1 VRVIGWAVFFRR
13 SLFGDAPLDLAPA
26 HQALA
31 EGRYET
37 AVTLLEG
44 ATRRQ
49 RRRGLQAQIK
59 LYLAATYALYG
70 PDGLEWG
77 AQKLREAAEA
87 DGEIT
92 QQPLY
97 RALYWEFA
105 AYRGDA
111 ASDVRKGALATARSG
126 DPFAVYHAASA
137 LFAIR
142 AFRRAARLLKKID
155 PRALP
160 DYLHWRYWSLLGKS
174 LDAGDQLDDAVAAF
188 ERAVTLAPASERD
201 CERLNLAASLL
212 DLHRPERALRILEEA
227 DPRTLEPSEQLLHSY
242 LQGRSHLLVGNPNR
256 ALEHLQQA
264 SALEDDDGRPSYAH
278 KLALAQ
284 CYGALGH
291 YPQAIAG
298 YSQAVELAPKKQR
311 TWTLHECALL
321 LIEADRLPSARDLL
335 LEALRAEGYD
345 YRAEVYADLAEVEYK
360 LANLSEA
367 AEYARRALD
376 LGAVVSACLTLG
388 SVAYEYYHLDE
399 AVGWFEKAAAASH
412 EGETDWLH
420 AQEMLAD
427 IFVQQGY
434 RHPERVVFHAELAL
448 KYLHPSEEW
457 ALILRGYEARAR
469 TLLGGHSRRFN

>member
-1 VRVIGWAVFFRR
+1 VFFRR
-13 SLFGDAPLDLAPA
+13 PLSGDASLDVAPA
-26 HQALA
+26 HRALA

-49 RRRGLQAQIK
+49 RRRSSQAQIK

-70 PDGLEWG
+70 SDGLEWG
-77 AQKLREAAEA
+77 VQKLHEAAEA
-87 DGEIT
+87 DSDIA
-92 QQPLY
+92 QRPLY

-111 ASDVRKGALATARSG
+111 AADVRKGALAAARSG

-142 AFRRAARLLKKID
+142 AYRRTSRLLKRID
-155 PRALP
+155 PLALP

-174 LDAGDQLDDAVAAF
+174 FDASDQLDDAVDAF
-188 ERAVTLAPASERD
+188 ERSVSLALTQEKHR
-201 CERLNLAASLL
+201 ERLNLAASLL
-212 DLHRPERALRILEEA
+212 ELHRPERALKVLQATDARGLEAAEQQLHVYLKGRA
-227 DPRTLEPSEQLLHSY
+227 QLL
-242 LQGRSHLLVGNPNR
+242 LGNPNL
-256 ALEHLQQA
+256 ALEHLQRA
-264 SALEDDDGRPSYAH
+264 SALEDDEGQPSYAH

-284 CYGALGH
+284 CYGALGR

-298 YSQAVELAPKKQR
+298 YLQAVELAPKKQR

-321 LIEADRLPSARDLL
+321 LIEADRLPSARELL
-335 LEALRAEGYD
+335 HEALRAEGYA

-360 LANLSEA
+360 LANLGEA
-367 AEYARRALD
+367 TEHAQRALD

-388 SVAYEYYHLDE
+388 SVAYEYYYLDE
-399 AVGWFEKAAAASH
+399 AVSWFEKAAAATR

-448 KYLHPSEEW
+448 KYLPPSEEW
-457 ALILRGYEARAR
+457 ALILRGYVAHAR

>member
-1 VRVIGWAVFFRR
+1 MIGYTVFFRR
-13 SLFGDAPLDLAPA
+13 PLFSDPSVDLAPA

-49 RRRGLQAQIK
+49 RRRSSQAQIK
-59 LYLAATYALYG
+59 LHLAATYALYG

-87 DGEIT
+87 DGEVT
-92 QQPLY
+92 QVPLY

-137 LFAIR
+137 LFAVR
-142 AFRRAARLLKKID
+142 AYRRATRLLKKID
-155 PRALP
+155 PLTLP
-160 DYLHWRYWSLLGKS
+160 GYLHWRYWSLLGKS
-174 LDAGDQLDDAVAAF
+174 FDASDQLTEAAQAF
-188 ERAVTLAPASERD
+188 EQAVTLAHAQEKDR
-201 CERLNLAASLL
+201 ERLNLAASLL
-212 DLHRPERALRILEEA
+212 DLQRPERALTVLRETDTQALES
-227 DPRTLEPSEQLLHSY
+227 PEQLLHVY
-242 LQGRSHLLVGNPNR
+242 LKGRSQLLLGNPNL

-264 SALEDDDGRPSYAH
+264 SALEDEEGQPSYAH

-291 YPQAIAG
+291 YPQAISG
-298 YSQAVELAPKKQR
+298 YLQAIELAPKKQR
-311 TWTLHECALL
+311 IWTLHECALL

-335 LEALRAEGYD
+335 HEALRAEGYA

-360 LANLSEA
+360 LANLGEA
-367 AEYARRALD
+367 AEHARRALD

-399 AVGWFEKAAAASH
+399 AVSWFEKAAAASQP
-412 EGETDWLH
+412 GETDWLH

-434 RHPERVVFHAELAL
+434 RFPERVVFHAEQAL
-448 KYLHPSEEW
+448 TYLHPSEEW
-457 ALILRGYEARAR
+457 ALILRGYAGCARA
-469 TLLGGHSRRFN
+469 LLGGHARRFN